1 MQPNNGL
8 IFKVLRAGGDLPL
21 NINQKMVL
29 LVLLNHWNPKNFGT
43 VVWPS
48 QPRIADHARISERA
62 ARSALAGLEKL
73 GLIKTVRQ
81 SGKSNRYQLYT
92 DAIESL
98 LTPAGGAA
106 VPRQDQHEPRQEV
119 PLTPAGGAA
128 ECLSECPTNSLRHS
142 DEPPRQGEM
151 RMLGDVAR
159 NALKD
164 KSA

>member
-1 MQPNNGL
+1 MQPSTGL
-8 IFKVLRAGGDLPL
+8 IFQVLRAGGELPL
-21 NINQKMVL
+21 NITQKMVL
-29 LVLLNHWNPKNFGT
+29 LVLLNHWNPKSFGT

-48 QPRIADHARISERA
+48 QPRIADHARITERA

-81 SGKSNRYQLYT
+81 SGKSNRYQLST
-92 DAIESL
+92 GAIESL
-98 LTPAGGAA
+98 VTPEGGSG
-106 VPRQDQHEPRQEV
+106 VPRQNQHKPRNEV
-119 PLTPAGGAA
+119 PGTPERRSS
-128 ECLSECPTNSLRHS
+128 ECPSECPTNALGHS